1 MEYLNK
7 KLISS
12 ALKTEGCYKL
22 VSILGF
28 FLYIDTTFYLSKG
41 ILLSNMS
48 LDELISI
55 ERVEFETSKE
65 RIQETY
71 VVNTL
76 PLSKLFMEVLL
87 EINQDILPIL
97 NIKIL
102 LYALRSIHLTDEVEG
117 LELLK
122 SLNDCIENQLYGKSN
137 EWDCKAISTRIK
149 ELRQLVLYDYII
161 EGSLKLYHDNQILW
175 DIGVSIN
182 FTLFNLVRFW

>member
-1 MEYLNK
+1 VEYLNK

-28 FLYIDTTFYLSKG
+28 FLYIDSTFYLNKG

-71 VVNTL
+71 VINTL
-76 PLSKLFMEVLL
+76 PLSKLFKEILR
-87 EINQDILPIL
+87 EINFDILPIL

-102 LYALRSIHLTDEVEG
+102 LYALRSIPFIDEGEG
-117 LELLK
+117 LGLIESLK
-122 SLNDCIENQLYGKSN
+122 HCMDNQLYGKSN
-137 EWDCKAISTRIK
+137 EWNCKAISTRII
-149 ELRQLVLYDYII
+149 ELRQLVLYDYMI

-175 DIGVSIN
+175 DLWVSI
-182 FTLFNLVRFW
+182 FLVN

>member
-28 FLYIDTTFYLSKG
+28 FLYIDSTFYLNKG

-76 PLSKLFMEVLL
+76 PLSKLLKEVLR
-87 EINQDILPIL
+87 EINLFILPIL

-102 LYALRSIHLTDEVEG
+102 LYALRSVPFIDEVKGVG
-117 LELLK
+117 LLE
-122 SLNDCIENQLYGKSN
+122 SLNECMENQLYGKSN
-137 EWDCKAISTRIK
+137 EWNCNAIFTRIK
-149 ELRQLVLYDYII
+149 ELRQLVLYDYMI

-175 DIGVSIN
+175 DLGVSI
-182 FTLFNLVRFW
+182 FLLF

>member
-1 MEYLNK
+1 
-7 KLISS
+7 
-12 ALKTEGCYKL
+12 
-22 VSILGF
+22 
-28 FLYIDTTFYLSKG
+28 
-41 ILLSNMS
+41 MS

-175 DIGVSIN
+175 DIGVSI
-182 FTLFNLVRFW
+182 FLFNKEFYTN